1 LRRILVRLQGAPKG
15 AYCLYVTFGATP
27 KTGQKTSKHVDLFIS
42 EALTI
47 DAQIDQAVFCNLKAA
62 GCDIHRRKAK
72 APSIGI

>member
-1 LRRILVRLQGAPKG
+1 MTFIFRGHKKTEIFS
-15 AYCLYVTFGATP
+15 LY
-27 KTGQKTSKHVDLFIS
+27 SD
-42 EALTI
+42 LTI